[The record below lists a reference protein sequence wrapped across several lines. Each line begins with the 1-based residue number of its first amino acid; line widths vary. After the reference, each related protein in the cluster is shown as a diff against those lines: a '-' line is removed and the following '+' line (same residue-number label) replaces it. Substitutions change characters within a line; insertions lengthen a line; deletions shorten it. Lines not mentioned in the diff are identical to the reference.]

1 MSTEKR
7 QFPYYSSVP
16 EVELKRQALGSVN
29 PGLERSEPRTFE
41 APTSAEEPKEV
52 VGPHNRTQQMII

>member
-7 QFPYYSSVP
+7 RFPYHSSVP
-16 EVELKRQALGSVN
+16 EVELKKQTLQSVN

-41 APTSAEEPKEV
+41 APVSAEEPKEV
-52 VGPHNRTQQMII
+52 QDPPDQVAVHSS